1 MGTLC
6 VEETRKP
13 SVRELCGK
21 AFKKTPVTT
30 ERRARGCA
38 SFWGFYRQES
48 VAVGASR
55 GLITQRSLVQIQP
68 PQPNKIKGLRLMPQ
82 PLLGFRPKGR
92 HHTVAERRRPR
103 TTEMK

>member
-1 MGTLC
+1 MGPLC

-13 SVRELCGK
+13 SVRELCGN
-21 AFKKTPVTT
+21 AVQKTPVTT

-68 PQPNKIKGLRLMPQ
+68 PQQINQGLRERFPGA
-82 PLLGFRPKGR
+82 LGAFVRVLSVFLFSGN
-92 HHTVAERRRPR
+92 
-103 TTEMK
+103 